1 MRTATWTDSVSVLDR
16 VTAVFDAF
24 GEDDEGLGVSE
35 LARRANLPKSTVSRI
50 AADLVA
56 QRFLDRDGELLYLGV
71 RLFELGQTVPQ
82 PRMLRRLA
90 LPVMRELR
98 DVTAQTVQLGVLDGA
113 DVVVVAVLRVPSAR
127 EPSTRVG
134 GRDPAHATALG
145 KAILAFSPAETVTRV
160 ASGGLTKQTPHT
172 IDEPAALL
180 RELADVRRRG
190 VATEH
195 EECMIGVAA
204 TAGALLV
211 PGEAPSAAISVTGA
225 VDDLFPDRV
234 APAVRAAAVALS
246 RRLAA
251 DRAR

>member
-1 MRTATWTDSVSVLDR
+1 MRTASWTDSVSVLDR

-98 DVTAQTVQLGVLDGA
+98 DVTAQTVQLGVLDGE
-113 DVVVVAVLRVPSAR
+113 DVLFVERLSAPGAVINVTRIAGRLPLHASSSGLVLLAFGSRELQERVYGLPLAPVTPNTITDPARLREVLAGIRRNGYVITNGHIHLDATGIAVPVRDGSDRVVASLSAVVPNDGRAYPVVPVL
-127 EPSTRVG
+127 
-134 GRDPAHATALG
+134 
-145 KAILAFSPAETVTRV
+145 
-160 ASGGLTKQTPHT
+160 
-172 IDEPAALL
+172 
-180 RELADVRRRG
+180 
-190 VATEH
+190 
-195 EECMIGVAA
+195 
-204 TAGALLV
+204 
-211 PGEAPSAAISVTGA
+211 
-225 VDDLFPDRV
+225 
-234 APAVRAAAVALS
+234 RAAARGIS
-246 RRLAA
+246 RRLPH
-251 DRAR
+251 